1 MPALS
6 AHGLIKRYGT
16 RVALDDVSIA
26 VEPGEFVAV
35 SRRPTCDNA
44 PTRCRAGSNKGLR

>member
-26 VEPGEFVAV
+26 LEPGEFVAV
-35 SRRPTCDNA
+35 LVRP
-44 PTRCRAGSNKGLR
+44 PYSVVLRGSLNLIADG